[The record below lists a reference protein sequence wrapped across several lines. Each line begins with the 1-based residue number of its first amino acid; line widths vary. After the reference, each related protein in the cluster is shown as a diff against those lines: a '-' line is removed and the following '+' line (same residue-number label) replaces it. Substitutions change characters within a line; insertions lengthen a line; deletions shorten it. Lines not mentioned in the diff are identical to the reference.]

1 MRPHQRFWYGV
12 ATLLLAGSAFHLAV
26 YAVDGGG
33 WAGPVSWRKPI
44 LFGFSFG
51 LTLAC
56 LVWVTGRLKPPL
68 ARPRLLLGALG
79 TACVVEVALIDL
91 QRWRGVPSHLNFG
104 TPFDTAVSAVLA
116 VTAFAG
122 LIPPI
127 VVIAVRAFR
136 GLDASPS
143 MSLAIRAGL
152 AVLLLS
158 QVAGGAL
165 IANGRIIGLPP
176 DRTDL
181 SILGAAGQLKVPHA
195 VTLHALQVLPALA
208 ALLTL
213 TSWGER
219 ARTRLVAL
227 AVAGYGGLVVVSV
240 LQAVQGLAPADLTPL
255 SGAVLL
261 AAVAALGVAA
271 AAALVRLDAHR
282 VRALV
287 RPSVGTLVGRNARN
301 A

>member
-1 MRPHQRFWYGV
+1 MRVHQRFWYGV
-12 ATLLLAGSAFHLAV
+12 AALLLASAVFHLAV

-56 LVWVTGRLKPPL
+56 LVWVTGRLRPPPV
-68 ARPRLLLGALG
+68 RSGPLLGALG
-79 TACVVEVALIDL
+79 TACVAEVALIDL

-104 TPFDTAVSAVLA
+104 TPVDTAVSAVLA

-127 VVIAVRAFR
+127 VVIAARAFR

-165 IANGRIIGLPP
+165 IANGRVIGLPP
-176 DRTDL
+176 GQTDL

-195 VTLHALQVLPALA
+195 VTLHALQALPALA

-213 TSWGER
+213 TSWDER

-227 AVAGYGGLVVVSV
+227 ATTGYGGLVVVSV
-240 LQAVQGLAPADLTPL
+240 LQAARGLAPADLTPL

-261 AAVAALGVAA
+261 ASATALGASVMVT
-271 AAALVRLDAHR
+271 LTRLEGHR
-282 VRALV
+282 IR
-287 RPSVGTLVGRNARN
+287 TLTGKSEGSQRARN
-301 A
+301 MVI